1 MSWSVEQKRDM
12 LAGRLSHPRDV
23 HESKENP
30 SVHVVLDEGEDEDG
44 SVSPLPHLPSM
55 SLSTTEVR

>member
-1 MSWSVEQKRDM
+1 M

-23 HESKENP
+23 HESKQENP
-30 SVHVVLDEGEDEDG
+30 RVHVVLDEDEDEDG
-44 SVSPLPHLPSM
+44 SVSPLLHLPSM